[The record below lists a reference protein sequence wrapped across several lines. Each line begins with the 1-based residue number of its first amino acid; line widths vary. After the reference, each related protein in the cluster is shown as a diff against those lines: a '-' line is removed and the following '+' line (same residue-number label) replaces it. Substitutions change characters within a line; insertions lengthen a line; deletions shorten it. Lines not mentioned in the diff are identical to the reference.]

1 MSRRYP
7 AGLRGAAGRGRRIA
21 PRAPAFSLRIAKTGD
36 RPGPIVQNG
45 LRSVRLVPI
54 RGASKR
60 TGKPD
65 RKAGAQSHGTD
76 SGPPGYRKERGNP
89 MKGKTKKIILAV
101 AVIGAIAAGGAAF
114 TAANTVPNSV
124 AGYGTSTVS
133 GTTASSIHHILS
145 DDGTTITHSTMV
157 LLGDMTGKTIHAGF
171 DITDLSGSTCTA
183 TNYVPDGT

>member
-7 AGLRGAAGRGRRIA
+7 AGLRGTAGRGRRIA

-45 LRSVRLVPI
+45 LRSVRLLPI

-76 SGPPGYRKERGNP
+76 SGPPGYRKERGYP
-89 MKGKTKKIILAV
+89 MKGKTKKIVLAV
-101 AVIGAIAAGGAAF
+101 AVIGALAAGGAAF
-114 TAANTVPNSV
+114 TASNVVPDSV
-124 AGYGTSTVS
+124 AGYGTGTVNGADVTKIEHTL
-133 GTTASSIHHILS
+133 GT
-145 DDGTTITHSTMV
+145 DGTTIVST
-157 LLGDMTGKTIHAGF
+157 
-171 DITDLSGSTCTA
+171 
-183 TNYVPDGT
+183 

>member
-21 PRAPAFSLRIAKTGD
+21 PRAPAFSLRRAKSGD
-36 RPGPIVQNG
+36 GPAPIVQNG

-89 MKGKTKKIILAV
+89 MKGKTKKIVLAV
-101 AVIGAIAAGGAAF
+101 AVIGAIAAGGVAF
-114 TAANTVPNSV
+114 TASNTVPASV
-124 AGYGTSTVS
+124 AGYGTNVVS
-133 GTTASSIHHILS
+133 GTTVTAVHHTL
-145 DDGTTITHSTMV
+145 TTNGQEI
-157 LLGDMTGKTIHAGF
+157 
-171 DITDLSGSTCTA
+171 
-183 TNYVPDGT
+183 